1 MNRFQKWLPALFGLL
16 IIVLVAIG
24 GISWLRGTGTNETAQ
39 APVATPS
46 EVLPPPS
53 ASPAPLVSGSPGPMI
68 SPSPGI
74 TSGASPVVGASPT
87 PTMTQAQAPVAAS
100 GKADLTVD
108 SNGLSKA
115 TVVMNTT
122 QGVIKFKFY
131 PQDAPHTVDRFI
143 ELAQK
148 GFYNG
153 LTFHRAIDNFIIQ
166 TGDPTG
172 SGNGGS
178 GQQLKAEFNNR
189 RHIEGAVAMARAP
202 SNPDSADSQFYI
214 TLSAQPRLD
223 HNYTVFGQVIE
234 GMDAARKI
242 KVGDKV
248 NSITIQ

>member
-1 MNRFQKWLPALFGLL
+1 MNRSQKWLPALFGLL
-16 IIVLVAIG
+16 IIVLIAIG
-24 GISWLRGTGTNETAQ
+24 AISWLRGTGTGTNETTQ
-39 APVATPS
+39 APVAAPS
-46 EVLPPPS
+46 EVMPLASVSP
-53 ASPAPLVSGSPGPMI
+53 ALSPAPMISGSPGPMV
-68 SPSPGI
+68 SPSP
-74 TSGASPVVGASPT
+74 
-87 PTMTQAQAPVAAS
+87 APAVAN

-108 SNGLSKA
+108 ANGLSKA
-115 TVVMNTT
+115 TAVMNTT

-131 PQDAPHTVDRFI
+131 PQDAPHTVERFV

-153 LTFHRAIDNFIIQ
+153 LTFHRAIDNFIVQ

-172 SGNGGS
+172 SGTGGS

-242 KVGDKV
+242 KVGDKI
-248 NSITIQ
+248 NSLTIQ

>member
-24 GISWLRGTGTNETAQ
+24 VTSWLRGTGTNETPQ
-39 APVATPS
+39 APVPAPS
-46 EVLPPPS
+46 EFLPPPS
-53 ASPAPLVSGSPGPMI
+53 ASPAPLVSGSPGPMV
-68 SPSPGI
+68 SPSP
-74 TSGASPVVGASPT
+74 GASPVVGASPT
-87 PTMTQAQAPVAAS
+87 PAITQAPVASS

-131 PQDAPHTVDRFI
+131 PQDAPHTVERFI

-248 NSITIQ
+248 NSIAIQ

>member
-1 MNRFQKWLPALFGLL
+1 MVG
-16 IIVLVAIG
+16 VA
-24 GISWLRGTGTNETAQ
+24 
-39 APVATPS
+39 
-46 EVLPPPS
+46 
-53 ASPAPLVSGSPGPMI
+53 
-68 SPSPGI
+68 
-74 TSGASPVVGASPT
+74 PT
-87 PTMTQAQAPVAAS
+87 PAVVQAAPPVAAN

-108 SNGLSKA
+108 ANGMSKA

-122 QGVIKFKFY
+122 QGVIKFKLY

-172 SGNGGS
+172 SGTGGS

-248 NSITIQ
+248 TSVAIQ

>member
-1 MNRFQKWLPALFGLL
+1 M
-16 IIVLVAIG
+16 I
-24 GISWLRGTGTNETAQ
+24 
-39 APVATPS
+39 
-46 EVLPPPS
+46 
-53 ASPAPLVSGSPGPMI
+53 SGSPGPMV
-68 SPSPGI
+68 SPSP
-74 TSGASPVVGASPT
+74 
-87 PTMTQAQAPVAAS
+87 APAVAN

-108 SNGLSKA
+108 ANGLSKA
-115 TVVMNTT
+115 TAVMNTT

-131 PQDAPHTVDRFI
+131 PQDAPHTVERFV

-153 LTFHRAIDNFIIQ
+153 LTFHRAIDNFIVQ

-172 SGNGGS
+172 SGTGGS

-242 KVGDKV
+242 KVGDKI
-248 NSITIQ
+248 NSLTIQ

>member
-16 IIVLVAIG
+16 IIVLIAIG
-24 GISWLRGTGTNETAQ
+24 ALSWLRGTNETTQQLPLTNATEAMPAASLVP
-39 APVATPS
+39 APS
-46 EVLPPPS
+46 
-53 ASPAPLVSGSPGPMI
+53 PLVSGSPVPLV
-68 SPSPGI
+68 SPS
-74 TSGASPVVGASPT
+74 AV
-87 PTMTQAQAPVAAS
+87 APAPAPAPAVAS

-108 SNGLSKA
+108 ANGLSKA

-131 PQDAPHTVDRFI
+131 PQDAPHTVERFVD
-143 ELAQK
+143 LAQK

-153 LTFHRAIDNFIIQ
+153 LTFHRAIDNFIVQ

-242 KVGDKV
+242 KVGDKI
-248 NSITIQ
+248 NSLTIQ